1 MFISSIVPAV
11 EMIRDEFTIEIANTS
26 ERAFEAYRLRNQ
38 VYCRERGYF
47 ADEAGLETD
56 EFDVRSHHALL
67 RVNSSGEVV
76 GTVRL
81 VLSSP
86 EKPQDSFPMQ
96 HVCSSLLPYVPLR
109 STAEISRF
117 AISKERRTS
126 LPVPMMRLALMKGIL
141 RLSTEL
147 KLTHWCAIMEPPL
160 LRLLQ
165 ATAIHFR
172 PIGPLVD
179 HHGLRQPCFN
189 GIDAVMARIEE
200 EQPVIWNFLTDYGAI
215 WPAVRQAAQP
225 APMAG
230 RIAA

>member
-11 EMIRDEFTIEIANTS
+11 EMIRDDFAIEIATS
-26 ERAFEAYRLRNQ
+26 GEQLLEAYRLRNQ

-47 ADEAGLETD
+47 ADEAGLEID

-67 RVNSSGEVV
+67 RVKSTGEVM

-81 VLSSP
+81 VLSSAEEP
-86 EKPQDSFPMQ
+86 HDSFPMQ
-96 HVCSSLLPYVPLR
+96 HVCSTLEPYVPLR

-126 LPVPMMRLALMKGIL
+126 LSVPMMRLALMKGIV

-147 KLTHWCAIMEPPL
+147 RLTHWCAIMEPPL

-179 HHGLRQPCFN
+179 HHGPRQPCYN
-189 GIDAVMARIEE
+189 AIGDVMARIEE
-200 EQPVIWNFLTDYGAI
+200 EQPVIWNFLTDHGAI
-215 WPAVRQAAQP
+215 WPTARRASAAS
-225 APMAG
+225 